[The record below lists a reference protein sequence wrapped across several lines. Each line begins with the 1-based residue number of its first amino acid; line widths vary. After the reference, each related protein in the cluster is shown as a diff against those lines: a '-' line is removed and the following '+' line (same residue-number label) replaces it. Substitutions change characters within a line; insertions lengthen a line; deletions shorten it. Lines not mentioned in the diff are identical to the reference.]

1 MIEAETDD
9 IAACDKSE
17 KERLDEYKQFVKS
30 KELLGHSENDK
41 ELESLATLGKEAL
54 LADKQFRK
62 FKKRVTREPKQV
74 CFLVS
79 R

>member
-1 MIEAETDD
+1 MIETEPDD
-9 IAACDKSE
+9 RAVCDKGE

-30 KELLGHSENDK
+30 KEFLGDSDNDK
-41 ELESLATLGKEAL
+41 ELESLASLGKEAL